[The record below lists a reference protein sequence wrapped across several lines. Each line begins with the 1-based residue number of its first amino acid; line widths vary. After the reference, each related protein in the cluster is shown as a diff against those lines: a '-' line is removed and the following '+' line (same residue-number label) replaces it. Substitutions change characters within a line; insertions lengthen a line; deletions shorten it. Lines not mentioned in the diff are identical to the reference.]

1 MKRVAAIIKA
11 MTSRERLVFYGAF
24 LVVAI
29 SAIAMIVIY
38 VQANSYLVGDTGGEL
53 REGIASQPV
62 IINPVTPVTQADRD
76 ISQLVYSSVNDLAD
90 SITLSPDNRTYT
102 VHLKQNVFWS
112 DGERLTADDVIF
124 TVQAIQNPNNNSPL
138 YRSFEGVQ
146 VTRVSALE
154 VTFSLPAPYAFFQQD
169 QLQNLLVIPEH
180 IFANIPVQNW
190 HLSVYSLKPVG
201 SGPYVAEDYST
212 APDGTITSITLAA
225 NNRYFGTVPN
235 ISTLV
240 FKFYKDPQSL
250 VAAYNTGQIDSFGLS
265 TYDPVISNL
274 AVRYTPYYLNS
285 YRYYAIFI
293 NPATAPQQLQDIK
306 VRSALS
312 ALIDR
317 TAIVNNVLDGHGQVL
332 YGPTTLAQNPVQ
344 SYSTSTLNGLSLQ
357 LTVPNDPFL
366 VKTADMIQADW
377 ATAGVNLTL
386 NVLPVE
392 TIQEDTLKNSDY
404 SLLLFGNITDSSQ
417 DLFAF
422 WDSSQRFYPDQNL
435 SLYSS
440 KSVDA
445 ALEQYRSTFDPTQRA
460 QLLNTI
466 SNKIASDLPA
476 IFLYSPDYLYIATP
490 NLGGFSSN
498 KYISVASDRFS
509 DVTSWYINTKR
520 VFR

>member
-1 MKRVAAIIKA
+1 
-11 MTSRERLVFYGAF
+11 MTSRERFVFYVA
-24 LVVAI
+24 LLVAI
-29 SAIAMIVIY
+29 VSAVAITVIY
-38 VQANSYLVGDTGGEL
+38 VQTNSYLVGDTGGEL

-62 IINPVTPVTQADRD
+62 IINPVIPVTQADRD
-76 ISQLVYSSVNDLAD
+76 ISQLVYSSVDDLAD

-102 VHLKQNVFWS
+102 VRLKQNVFWS
-112 DGERLTADDVIF
+112 DGQKLTADDVVF
-124 TVQAIQNPNNNSPL
+124 TMQAIQNPDNNSPL

-154 VTFSLPAPYAFFQQD
+154 VTFSLPAPYAFFQQN
-169 QLQNLLVIPEH
+169 QLQNMLIIPEH

-190 HLSVYSLKPVG
+190 HLSVYALKPVG
-201 SGPYVAEDYST
+201 SGPYIADDYST
-212 APDGTITSITLAA
+212 APDGTITSVTLAA
-225 NNRYFGTVPN
+225 NNRYFGTAPN

-240 FKFYKDPQSL
+240 FKFYQDPQSL
-250 VAAYNTGQIDSFGLS
+250 VAAYNAGQIDSFGLS

-274 AVRYTPYYLNS
+274 AVRYTPYYLNT
-285 YRYYAIFI
+285 YRYYAVFI

-317 TAIVNNVLDGHGQVL
+317 TALVNDVLGGHGQVL
-332 YGPTTLAQNPVQ
+332 YGPTTLAQNPV
-344 SYSTSTLNGLSLQ
+344 SATSSTSTLLNGLSLQ
-357 LTVPNDPFL
+357 LTVPDDPFL

-377 ATAGVNLTL
+377 ATAGISLAL
-386 NVLPVE
+386 NILPVE
-392 TIQEDTLKNSDY
+392 TIQEDTLKNSNY
-404 SLLLFGNITDSSQ
+404 SLLLFGNITDSNQ

-435 SLYSS
+435 SLYSN

-460 QLLNTI
+460 QLLETI

-490 NLGGFSSN
+490 TLGGFSGT

-509 DVTSWYINTKR
+509 DITSWYINTKR